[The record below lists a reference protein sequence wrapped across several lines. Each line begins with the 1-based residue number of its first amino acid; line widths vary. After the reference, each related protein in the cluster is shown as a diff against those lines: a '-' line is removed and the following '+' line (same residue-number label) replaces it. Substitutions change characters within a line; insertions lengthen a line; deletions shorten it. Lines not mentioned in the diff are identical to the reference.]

1 MKKSLFMLLVVV
13 LMAASTCWAEKPAA
27 NPAEYTVAIHVQS
40 SRLTPACSDVTNGNS
55 YCRWMQHLTALIN
68 GKKCELDSIIV
79 PPDLLRVGDYKAKM
93 LKEETK
99 HPYEYLR
106 TYELLFSDGTVRD
119 YYVSNESE

>member
-1 MKKSLFMLLVVV
+1 MKSFQFVLLVAL
-13 LMAASTCWAEKPAA
+13 LMTVATGWSEKPAP

-55 YCRWMQHLTALIN
+55 FCRWTQHLTVLIN
-68 GKKCELDSIIV
+68 EKKCELDSTIV
-79 PPDLLRVGDYKAKM
+79 TPDLLRVGDYKAKM

-106 TYELLFSDGTVRD
+106 TYEFLFSDGTIRD
-119 YYVSNESE
+119 YYVMGESE

>member
-1 MKKSLFMLLVVV
+1 MKRFVFALGVALLI
-13 LMAASTCWAEKPAA
+13 AAVPSWTEKLAP

-40 SRLTPACSDVTNGNS
+40 SRLAVDCSDVTGGNS
-55 YCRWMQHLTALIN
+55 VCGWVQQLKVLID
-68 GKKCELDSIIV
+68 GKKFELNGTSRSA
-79 PPDLLRVGDYKAKM
+79 DLLRVGDYKAKT

-106 TYELLFSDGTVRD
+106 TYEFLFPDGTVRD